1 MFGSNLLDVAIGTI
15 FTFLLLS
22 LICSAANEI
31 LEGFLKNRA
40 TDLERGLREL
50 LEPNSQVN
58 NTGMI
63 AQLYDHPLVNG
74 LYKGSYQEFAS
85 YTESFRWIRWF
96 VRFFRSRNLPS
107 YIPAR
112 SFALALMDTVLPGS
126 SAHAAA
132 APGAPA
138 PIDRSSGAAGA
149 TPPAAAA
156 APLVVVGAAAAAAA
170 PAPNPLQPLRNKI
183 GELAEPQTRK
193 ALLALVDAAGSDVN
207 KARENIETW
216 FNSSMD
222 RVSGWYKRR
231 AQIVIFV
238 LGLGVAF
245 ALNADSIALVKAL
258 SADKAL
264 RDSLVAAAEA
274 YAKAN
279 AEPPASGTQNNT
291 NTAGNKNGNQSGAQ
305 NQIPPSDS
313 AAQGNKN
320 SNQAEA
326 QHQSAPPDGAAQAN
340 RNSNQGVGQHQS
352 APPPGAAQGSNN
364 NNQAVGQNHNSP
376 QQTEAQDNK
385 NSKDGRVQ
393 EQQVNS
399 SSAQSNDTPP
409 ECKKDENSPE
419 CKLAKTKKEIENLGL
434 PFGWD
439 SKTDPLRQWPVD
451 WKGRGG
457 WWFQL
462 SQHALGWLI
471 TALAVSLGAPFW
483 FDLLNKF
490 IVVRSTVKPH
500 EKSQEEPSK

>member
-50 LEPNSQVN
+50 LDPNTPVDK
-58 NTGMI
+58 TGII
-63 AQLYDHPLVNG
+63 AKLYNHSLVNG
-74 LYKGSYQEFAS
+74 LYKGKYEDFAS
-85 YTESFRWIRWF
+85 YMESPKFIRWI
-96 VRFFRSRNLPS
+96 VRFFRSRSLPS

-112 SFALALMDTVLPGS
+112 SFALALMDTVLPGTS
-126 SAHAAA
+126 
-132 APGAPA
+132 APA
-138 PIDRSSGAAGA
+138 STDRKSGTAGA

-170 PAPNPLQPLRNKI
+170 TAPNPLQPLRDKI
-183 GELAEPQTRK
+183 GELSQAQTRQ
-193 ALLALVDAAGSDVN
+193 ALLALVDAADNDVN
-207 KARENIETW
+207 KARENIENW

-231 AQIVIFV
+231 AQVVIFV
-238 LGLGVAF
+238 LGLGVAV
-245 ALNADSIALVKAL
+245 AMNADSISLVKAL

-264 RDSLVAAAEA
+264 RDSLVVAAEA

-279 AEPPASGTQNNT
+279 AEPPASGTQDNKNS
-291 NTAGNKNGNQSGAQ
+291 AGNKNGNQSGAQ
-305 NQIPPSDS
+305 NQNPPPDGTAQGNNNSNQAGAQHQSAPLGGGAQGNKNSNQAGARNQNTPPDV

-320 SNQAEA
+320 SNQAGA
-326 QHQSAPPDGAAQAN
+326 QNQNTPPD
-340 RNSNQGVGQHQS
+340 V
-352 APPPGAAQGSNN
+352 AAQG
-364 NNQAVGQNHNSP
+364 
-376 QQTEAQDNK
+376 NK
-385 NSKDGRVQ
+385 KGKDGRTQ
-393 EQQVNS
+393 NQSAS
-399 SSAQSNDTPP
+399 SSAAQSDDTPP
-409 ECKKDENSPE
+409 ECEKDKNSPE
-419 CKLAKTKKEIENLGL
+419 CKLAKTKKEIEKLGL

-439 SKTDPLRQWPVD
+439 SKTDVLRKWPGNH
-451 WKGRGG
+451 WKRPGG

-462 SQHALGWLI
+462 SQHGLGWLI

-483 FDLLNKF
+483 FDMLNKF

-500 EKSQEEPSK
+500 EKSGEEPSK